1 MEQIRVGFGF
11 DVHPFEKESKDREAG
26 EAQSSV
32 VRDETT
38 QNITDDR
45 CLVLGG
51 VKFDG
56 MPPLLGHSDADALA
70 HAVSDAMLGA
80 AGMGDIGMMFPDD
93 NESYKNA
100 DSLWMLSVIAERL
113 SQDGWHLLN
122 ADCTVVTEKPK
133 LAPVI
138 KEIMGK
144 LSEAAKGQVHVKA
157 TRPEQLGALG
167 RNEGLACF
175 AVALIGRS

>member
-1 MEQIRVGFGF
+1 MEDIRVGFGF
-11 DVHPFEKESKDREAG
+11 DVHPFEEGNGTAPSSGTDSAG
-26 EAQSSV
+26 E
-32 VRDETT
+32 
-38 QNITDDR
+38 R

-51 VKFDG
+51 VKFSD
-56 MPPLLGHSDADALA
+56 MLPLVGHSDADALA

-93 NESYKNA
+93 DMSYKNA
-100 DSLWMLSVIAERL
+100 DSLWMLSEIAQRL
-113 SQDGWHLLN
+113 VRAGWHLMN
-122 ADCTVVTEKPK
+122 ADCTVVTERPK
-133 LAPVI
+133 LSPVL

-144 LSEAAKGQVHVKA
+144 LSDAAQGPVHVKA

-175 AVALIGRS
+175 ATALIGRH